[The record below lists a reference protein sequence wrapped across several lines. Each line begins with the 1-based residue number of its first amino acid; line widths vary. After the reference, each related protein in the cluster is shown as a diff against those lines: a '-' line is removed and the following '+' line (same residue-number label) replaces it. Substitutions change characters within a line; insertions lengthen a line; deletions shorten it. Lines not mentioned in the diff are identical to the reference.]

1 VCVGVVLARG
11 GGGAGGDTDDEQA
24 RGYALRLT
32 NRLVRLCEGALRR
45 GHAYDDSGLDI
56 SEEEGCG
63 LGRDQQAHEAKR

>member
-1 VCVGVVLARG
+1 
-11 GGGAGGDTDDEQA
+11 
-24 RGYALRLT
+24 LT
-32 NRLVRLCEGALRR
+32 HRLVRLCEGALRR